1 MDYYDVCHA
10 MCLHCTELKK
20 APCVEGTTVLVVTT
34 VDWPG
39 ILEKML
45 KTKSLF
51 LLSVKAGI
59 LSLSIGR
66 SFHYE
71 P

>member
-1 MDYYDVCHA
+1 MNYYDVCDA
-10 MCLHCTELKK
+10 MCLHYTEMKK
-20 APCVEGTTVLVVTT
+20 APCVEGTTVLVVTI

-59 LSLSIGR
+59 LSLSIGK

-71 P
+71 H